1 MWHASQQTVVL
12 GSPSRQLFLEDGGL
26 ARPWWWLILE
36 SSKTLRR
43 TLDWQRP
50 DLVGNVQRAAMEIP
64 LVAGQHGA
72 SRHGEEAGMSPAS
85 ILPAIMLG
93 QSPAL
98 IWEEVASKEGMT
110 TWPWWVRGRPNQ
122 HHQAFFW
129 LHMRFTFQART
140 DCKVA
145 DNILIIG
152 VHIPTNAGGPKCQQG
167 PFRFNEWTV
176 PVQKNNWV
184 HSISRSAR
192 FTMANANLACQGQI
206 SLSLSIYI
214 CIYVVQIHAWGI
226 FGDNNIGEPTSTMR
240 YAAPSGDGQFP
251 PIPHKRCGPGSWG
264 DESDR

>member
-1 MWHASQQTVVL
+1 MWHASRQTVVL

-36 SSKTLRR
+36 SSKTLSR

-129 LHMRFTFQART
+129 LHMRCTFQART

-145 DNILIIG
+145 DNIVLG
-152 VHIPTNAGGPKCQQG
+152 VHIEITHQCWRTKMPARTISFQWA
-167 PFRFNEWTV
+167 V

-184 HSISRSAR
+184 HSIPR
-192 FTMANANLACQGQI
+192 
-206 SLSLSIYI
+206 
-214 CIYVVQIHAWGI
+214 
-226 FGDNNIGEPTSTMR
+226 
-240 YAAPSGDGQFP
+240 
-251 PIPHKRCGPGSWG
+251 
-264 DESDR
+264 